1 MDVVKI
7 FVIYLNVYFWERYYI
22 ANDFINNLK
31 LTYKFIRCKPKDFF
45 FLKRERKEKKA
56 FISLDLIIRNIIQ
69 LKKSDPILEN
79 ECPLVFLKLKL
90 GCLLPA
96 LVTVFLTASP
106 FTDLIQCI
114 SLTFITYSTS
124 FLKTVVIVWLNPF
137 PPAKSCVVSVG
148 HTSGHRGHFV
158 LLMLKPCWT
167 APV

>member
-31 LTYKFIRCKPKDFF
+31 LTYKFIRWKPKDFF

-79 ECPLVFLKLKL
+79 ECPLVFW
-90 GCLLPA
+90 
-96 LVTVFLTASP
+96 S
-106 FTDLIQCI
+106 
-114 SLTFITYSTS
+114 
-124 FLKTVVIVWLNPF
+124 
-137 PPAKSCVVSVG
+137 
-148 HTSGHRGHFV
+148 
-158 LLMLKPCWT
+158 
-167 APV
+167 

>member
-1 MDVVKI
+1 MKKLSTPNTSIMYVT
-7 FVIYLNVYFWERYYI
+7 YFFTNFY
-22 ANDFINNLK
+22 
-31 LTYKFIRCKPKDFF
+31 
-45 FLKRERKEKKA
+45 
-56 FISLDLIIRNIIQ
+56 SGM
-69 LKKSDPILEN
+69 KSDPILEN

-137 PPAKSCVVSVG
+137 PPAKSCVVSAG

-167 APV
+167 APG